1 MARPKIG
8 IFGALMALGG
18 FLAVRYVQQRNRAA
32 QIPVA
37 RELGRWENEGG
48 AVAARRLRRPPI
60 RRPQRATWARAR
72 MAPTAPLTRTATA
85 AHGRSRVVERFVRTA
100 SPARRSHR
108 RRRVCLANL
117 SP

>member
-37 RELGRWENEGG
+37 RELSRWENEGG
-48 AVAARRLRRPPI
+48 TVAAPAAPTANQATTAARRE
-60 RRPQRATWARAR
+60 ARAR
-72 MAPTAPLTRTATA
+72 MAATAPSIRTAMA
-85 AHGRSRVVERFVRTA
+85 AHGRFRAVERA
-100 SPARRSHR
+100 
-108 RRRVCLANL
+108 CLHGVAGA
-117 SP
+117 PR

>member
-48 AVAARRLRRPPI
+48 AVAA
-60 RRPQRATWARAR
+60 
-72 MAPTAPLTRTATA
+72 PTANQASTGGETGPS
-85 AHGRSRVVERFVRTA
+85 AHGANGSAYPNDNGGAWPFPRS
-100 SPARRSHR
+100 
-108 RRRVCLANL
+108 
-117 SP
+117 